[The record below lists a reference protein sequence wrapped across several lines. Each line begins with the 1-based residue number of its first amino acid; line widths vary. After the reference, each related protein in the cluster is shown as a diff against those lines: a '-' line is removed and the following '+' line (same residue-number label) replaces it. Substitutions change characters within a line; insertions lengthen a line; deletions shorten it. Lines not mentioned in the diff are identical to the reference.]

1 LFAHIFELKRS
12 FYPDRLG
19 PNTGIT
25 QNKKGLFSRSYM
37 HYMMTALGQLP
48 DYQGDCWRGAAAE
61 NALFLSHVSNE

>member
-1 LFAHIFELKRS
+1 
-12 FYPDRLG
+12 
-19 PNTGIT
+19 
-25 QNKKGLFSRSYM
+25 M